1 MKRLMR
7 KDLEIEV
14 LGFKLTIRRII
25 LVAVMACLL
34 VLAFVMISELFDEET
49 PEPPLDPDT
58 GRYEESD
65 PNWPLCA
72 VFIFLGIV
80 VIAFITLEVRS

>member
-1 MKRLMR
+1 MKRIMR

-14 LGFKLTIRRII
+14 LGFKLTIGRII
-25 LVAVMACLL
+25 LIGVMACLL
-34 VLAFVMISELFDEET
+34 VLAFLMISELFGEEDV
-49 PEPPLDPDT
+49 EPPIDEDT

-80 VIAFITLEVRS
+80 VIAFIILEVRS

>member
-1 MKRLMR
+1 MRRVLR

-14 LGFKLTIRRII
+14 LGFKLTIRRIV

-34 VLAFVMISELFDEET
+34 VLAILMVSELLGEESE
-49 PEPPLDPDT
+49 EPPINNTT

-65 PNWPLCA
+65 PNWALCA

-80 VIAFITLEVRS
+80 IIAFITLEVKS